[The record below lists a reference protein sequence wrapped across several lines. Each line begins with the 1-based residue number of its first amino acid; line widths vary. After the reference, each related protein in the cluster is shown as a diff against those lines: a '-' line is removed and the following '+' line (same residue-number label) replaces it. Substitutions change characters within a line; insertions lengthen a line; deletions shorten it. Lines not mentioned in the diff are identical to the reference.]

1 MLKKIGGG
9 LILIILI
16 VGIFGYGK
24 YQQVFAPNVP
34 DTLENDILQIPG
46 NSSFSDLMNLLWENK
61 MLTDTS
67 SFSWVADQ
75 MKFKKPVMRSG
86 QFKIEPGISNVDLI
100 RHLRNGKQTP
110 VKVVINNE
118 RFVGEII
125 SKIAPLV
132 EPDSMDFMTLV
143 NDTSYIKSLDYKP
156 ETFISMF
163 IPNTYEFYWNVKPK
177 EFFER
182 IKKENEKFWSKN
194 DRLQKA
200 ENQGLNKE
208 EVYTLASIIQRETNS
223 KPELPIIAGLY
234 LNRLEKDM
242 LLQADPTVVFANK
255 EFGLRRVLNKHL
267 KKVSPYNTYLNKGL
281 PPGPI
286 SMASIAA
293 IDGVLNRANHD
304 YIFFCAKPD
313 NSGTHAF
320 AKTLAGHNAN
330 ARKFHRWL
338 NKRGIR

>member
-1 MLKKIGGG
+1 MLKYIGGG
-9 LILIILI
+9 LIVLVLL
-16 VGIFGYGK
+16 VGFIGWGK
-24 YQQVFAPNVP
+24 YQDVFSPNVP
-34 DTLENDILQIPG
+34 DSLENDLIQIPS
-46 NSSFSDLMNLLWENK
+46 NTSFSQLVNILSDQKIIE
-61 MLTDTS
+61 DTN
-67 SFSWVADQ
+67 SFTWVADQ
-75 MKFKKPVMRSG
+75 MKFKKPVMRAG
-86 QFKIEPGISNVDLI
+86 QFKIKSGSSNVELI

-110 VKVVINNE
+110 VKVIINNE
-118 RFVGEII
+118 RFIGEII
-125 SKIAPLV
+125 SKVAPLV
-132 EPDSMDFMTLV
+132 EPDSLDFMNLV
-143 NDTSYIKSLDYKP
+143 NDSSYLSSIGYQP

-163 IPNTYEFYWNVKPK
+163 IPNTYEFYWNVTPK

-182 IKKENEKFWSKN
+182 LKKENEKFWSKN

-242 LLQADPTVVFANK
+242 LLQADPTVVFANN

-267 KKVSPYNTYLNKGL
+267 KKDSPYNTYLYKGL

-293 IDGVLNRANHD
+293 IDGVLNKKSHD

>member
-1 MLKKIGGG
+1 MLKYIGGG
-9 LILIILI
+9 IVILLLIG
-16 VGIFGYGK
+16 GIFGWGK
-24 YQQVFAPNVP
+24 YQEVFSPNVP
-34 DTLENDILQIPG
+34 ENLENELLQIPS
-46 NSSFSDLMNLLWENK
+46 NSSFHDLTQLLLEKKIVN
-61 MLTDTS
+61 DTS

-86 QFKIEPGISNVDLI
+86 QFKIKPGMSNVDLI
-100 RHLRNGKQTP
+100 RLLRNGKQTP
-110 VKVVINNE
+110 VKVIINNE

-125 SKIAPLV
+125 SKIALLV
-132 EPDSMDFMTLV
+132 EPDSLEFMSLV
-143 NDTSYIKSLDYKP
+143 NDTSYLSSMGYQP

-177 EFFER
+177 EFFAR
-182 IKKENEKFWSKN
+182 LKKENEKFWNKN
-194 DRLQKA
+194 NRLQKA

-208 EVYTLASIIQRETNS
+208 EAYTLASIIQRETNS

-234 LNRLEKDM
+234 LNRLEKGM

-293 IDGVLNRANHD
+293 IDGVLNRKKHD

>member
-1 MLKKIGGG
+1 
-9 LILIILI
+9 
-16 VGIFGYGK
+16 
-24 YQQVFAPNVP
+24 
-34 DTLENDILQIPG
+34 
-46 NSSFSDLMNLLWENK
+46 
-61 MLTDTS
+61 
-67 SFSWVADQ
+67 
-75 MKFKKPVMRSG
+75 MKFKKPVMRAG
-86 QFKIEPGISNVDLI
+86 QFKITPGSSNINLI
-100 RHLRNGKQTP
+100 RHLRSGKQTP
-110 VKVVINNE
+110 VKVIINNE

-125 SKIAPLV
+125 SKVAPLL
-132 EPDSMDFMTLV
+132 EPDSMDFMVLAEDP
-143 NDTSYIKSLDYKP
+143 NYLSSLNYTP

-163 IPNTYEFYWNVKPK
+163 IPNTYEFYWNSTPR
-177 EFFER
+177 EFYER
-182 IKKENEKFWSKN
+182 LKKENEKFWSKSN
-194 DRLQKA
+194 RLQKA
-200 ENQGLNKE
+200 ENLGLNKE
-208 EVYTLASIIQRETNS
+208 EVYTLGSIIQRETNS
-223 KPELPIIAGLY
+223 KPELPVIAGLY
-234 LNRLEKDM
+234 LNRLESGM

-267 KKVSPYNTYLNKGL
+267 KKDSPYNTYMYKGL

-293 IDGVLNRANHD
+293 IDGVLNKAEHD